1 MLCRWGPYPS
11 GRVRPASPTMDWA
24 MQTDP
29 NQASGGWGRSR
40 RLLTLA
46 AAGGTLGPATDAIH
60 NQVLLAYDVMPVQ
73 LPVLGFV
80 AKTSLIIPP
89 LLAITYCLLGGIFP
103 PLVAAVLGTGRLPS
117 SLVGSLPPERRA
129 LLAVASTATIIKI
142 SALLATSNVPASF
155 ALGALCS
162 LALMQWA
169 VIDGSF
175 ASLALA
181 VLLAVAGP
189 LAEIPFMALGCWHYT
204 APDYWPLATIG
215 FGAETGNPWAGLS
228 SLTGKVWHR
237 LALRP
242 AQLLLASLVS
252 PQRPASPQIAL
263 EY

>member
-1 MLCRWGPYPS
+1 
-11 GRVRPASPTMDWA
+11 

-29 NQASGGWGRSR
+29 NQASAGWGRSR

-204 APDYWPLATIG
+204 APDYWPLAAIG

-228 SLTGKVWHR
+228 SLTGPCYFAVTTDSI
-237 LALRP
+237 AI
-242 AQLLLASLVS
+242 AQSLGVS
-252 PQRPASPQIAL
+252 LSATGVDESRKSGI
-263 EY
+263 EGVDEIKK